1 MKNIIKIAVAAQI
14 LAVSAIHA
22 QTTPSFASFKEAF
35 EAGLTESRVTKN
47 YDQALLNFKA
57 ALDLSKTSQE
67 KSDSMMYIALV
78 QFHNKDFENA
88 QIDGEKLL
96 QLEDA
101 TPSAVSGV
109 ALMMARLAWSNEKDP
124 VKTKTLA
131 EKVISQE
138 ANMSHV
144 ADAKIMLAHAQ
155 DKLDQ
160 KPEAIATLQS
170 VIADETTPVEIKE
183 AAQKLLKK
191 IDVKPSES

>member
-191 IDVKPSES
+191 IDVKPSE

>member
-35 EAGLTESRVTKN
+35 EAGLTETRVTKN
-47 YDQALLNFKA
+47 YDQSLLNFKA

-170 VIADETTPVEIKE
+170 VIADEKTPEDIKE

>member
-22 QTTPSFASFKEAF
+22 QTTPSFSTWKEAF

-57 ALDLSKTSQE
+57 AVDLSKTSQE
-67 KSDSMMYIALV
+67 KSDAMMYIALT
-78 QFHNKDFENA
+78 QYNIKDFENA
-88 QIDGEKLL
+88 RIDGEKLL
-96 QLEDA
+96 QSEDP
-101 TPSAVSGV
+101 TPSATSGV
-109 ALMMARLAWSNEKDP
+109 ALMLARLAWSNEKDP

>member
-170 VIADETTPVEIKE
+170 VIADETTPEDIKE
-183 AAQKLLKK
+183 NAKKLLKK

>member
-67 KSDSMMYIALV
+67 KSDAMMYIALT
-78 QFHNKDFENA
+78 QYNIKDFENA
-88 QIDGEKLL
+88 AIDGEKLL
-96 QLEDA
+96 QSEDA
-101 TPSAVSGV
+101 TPSAISGV
-109 ALMMARLAWSNEKDP
+109 ATMMARLALIEEKDP
-124 VKTKTLA
+124 VKAKTLA
-131 EKVISQE
+131 EKVISLE

-144 ADAKIMLAHAQ
+144 ADAKLILAQAQ
-155 DKLDQ
+155 NKLDQ

>member
-1 MKNIIKIAVAAQI
+1 MKNIIKIAVAVQI

>member
-35 EAGLTESRVTKN
+35 EAGLTETRVTKN
-47 YDQALLNFKA
+47 YDQSLLNFKA

-170 VIADETTPVEIKE
+170 VIADETTPVELKE

>member
-22 QTTPSFASFKEAF
+22 QTTPSFSTWKEAF

-57 ALDLSKTSQE
+57 AVDLSKTSQE
-67 KSDSMMYIALV
+67 KSDAMMYIALT
-78 QFHNKDFENA
+78 QYNIKDFENA
-88 QIDGEKLL
+88 RIDGEKLL
-96 QLEDA
+96 QSEDP
-101 TPSAVSGV
+101 TPSATSGV
-109 ALMMARLAWSNEKDP
+109 ALMLARLAIVDEKDP
-124 VKTKTLA
+124 VKAKILA
-131 EKVISQE
+131 EKVISLE

-144 ADAKIMLAHAQ
+144 ADAKLILAQAQ

-160 KPEAIATLQS
+160 KSEAVATLQS
-170 VIADETTPVEIKE
+170 VIDDEKTPEQIKE
-183 AAQKLLKK
+183 AAQKMLKR

>member
-22 QTTPSFASFKEAF
+22 QTTPSFSTWKEAF
-35 EAGLTESRVTKN
+35 EAGLAESRVTKN

-144 ADAKIMLAHAQ
+144 ADAKIILAHAQ

-170 VIADETTPVEIKE
+170 VIADETTPEDIKE
-183 AAQKLLKK
+183 NAKKLLKK

>member
-22 QTTPSFASFKEAF
+22 QTTPSFSTWKEAF

-57 ALDLSKTSQE
+57 AVDLSKTSQE
-67 KSDSMMYIALV
+67 KSDAMMYIALT
-78 QFHNKDFENA
+78 QYNIKDFENA
-88 QIDGEKLL
+88 RIDGEKLL
-96 QLEDA
+96 QSEDP
-101 TPSAVSGV
+101 TPSATSGV
-109 ALMMARLAWSNEKDP
+109 ALMLARLAIVDEKDP

>member
-131 EKVISQE
+131 EKVISLE

-144 ADAKIMLAHAQ
+144 ADAKLILAQAQ

-170 VIADETTPVEIKE
+170 VIADETTPEDIKE
-183 AAQKLLKK
+183 NAKKLLKK

>member
-47 YDQALLNFKA
+47 YDQSLLNFKA

-170 VIADETTPVEIKE
+170 VIADETTPEDIKE
-183 AAQKLLKK
+183 NAKKLLKK

>member
-35 EAGLTESRVTKN
+35 EAGLTESRVTEN

-96 QLEDA
+96 QLGDA

-144 ADAKIMLAHAQ
+144 ADAKIVLAHAQ

-170 VIADETTPVEIKE
+170 VIADETTPEDIKE
-183 AAQKLLKK
+183 NAKKLLKK

>member
-14 LAVSAIHA
+14 LAVSAIYA

-124 VKTKTLA
+124 VKAKTLA
-131 EKVISQE
+131 EKVISLE

-144 ADAKIMLAHAQ
+144 ADAKIILAHAQ

>member
-170 VIADETTPVEIKE
+170 VIVDETTPVEIKE

>member
-14 LAVSAIHA
+14 LAVSEIHA

-35 EAGLTESRVTKN
+35 EAGLTESRVTEN

-144 ADAKIMLAHAQ
+144 ADAKIVLAHAQ

-160 KPEAIATLQS
+160 KPEAIETLQS
-170 VIADETTPVEIKE
+170 VIADEKTPEDIKE

-191 IDVKPSES
+191 IYVKPSEY

>member
-47 YDQALLNFKA
+47 YDQALLSFKA

-67 KSDSMMYIALV
+67 KSDAMMYIALV

-109 ALMMARLAWSNEKDP
+109 ALMMSRLAWSNEKDP
-124 VKTKTLA
+124 VKAKTLA

-144 ADAKIMLAHAQ
+144 ADAKIILAHAQ

>member
-22 QTTPSFASFKEAF
+22 QTTPSFSTWKEAF
-35 EAGLTESRVTKN
+35 EAGLTESRITKN

-57 ALDLSKTSQE
+57 ALDLAKTSQE
-67 KSDSMMYIALV
+67 KSDAMMYIALV

-88 QIDGEKLL
+88 QIDGQKLL
-96 QLEDA
+96 QSEDA
-101 TPSAVSGV
+101 TPTAVSGV
-109 ALMMARLAWSNEKDP
+109 ALMMARLAMFNEKDP
-124 VKTKTLA
+124 VKAKTLA

-144 ADAKIMLAHAQ
+144 ADAKIILAQAQ

-160 KPEAIATLQS
+160 KPEAIETLQS
-170 VIADETTPVEIKE
+170 VIADEKTPEDIKE

>member
-22 QTTPSFASFKEAF
+22 QTTPSFSTWKEAF

-57 ALDLSKTSQE
+57 AVDLSKTSQE
-67 KSDSMMYIALV
+67 KSDAMMYIALT
-78 QFHNKDFENA
+78 QYNIKDFENA
-88 QIDGEKLL
+88 RIDGEKLL
-96 QLEDA
+96 QSEDP
-101 TPSAVSGV
+101 TPSATSGV
-109 ALMMARLAWSNEKDP
+109 ALMLARLAIVDEKDP
-124 VKTKTLA
+124 VKAKTLA
-131 EKVISQE
+131 EKVISLE

-144 ADAKIMLAHAQ
+144 ADAKLILAQAQ

-170 VIADETTPVEIKE
+170 VIADETTPVELKE

>member
-14 LAVSAIHA
+14 LALSAIHA
-22 QTTPSFASFKEAF
+22 QTTPSFSTWKDAF

-57 ALDLSKTSQE
+57 ALDLAKTSQE
-67 KSDSMMYIALV
+67 KSDAMMYIALV

-88 QIDGEKLL
+88 QIDGQKLL

-109 ALMMARLAWSNEKDP
+109 ALMMARLAMSNEKDP
-124 VKTKTLA
+124 VKAKTLA

-144 ADAKIMLAHAQ
+144 ADAKIILAQSQ

-160 KPEAIATLQS
+160 KPEAIETLQS
-170 VIADETTPVEIKE
+170 VIADEKTPEDIKE

>member
-22 QTTPSFASFKEAF
+22 QTTPSFSTWKEAF

-57 ALDLSKTSQE
+57 AVDLSKTSQE
-67 KSDSMMYIALV
+67 KSDAMMYIALT
-78 QFHNKDFENA
+78 QYNIKDFENA
-88 QIDGEKLL
+88 RIDGEKLL
-96 QLEDA
+96 QSEDP
-101 TPSAVSGV
+101 TPSATSGV
-109 ALMMARLAWSNEKDP
+109 ALMLARLAIVDEKDP
-124 VKTKTLA
+124 VKAKTLA
-131 EKVISQE
+131 EKVISLE

-144 ADAKIMLAHAQ
+144 ADAKLILAQAQ

-170 VIADETTPVEIKE
+170 VIDDEKTPEQIKE
-183 AAQKLLKK
+183 AAQKMLKR

>member
-35 EAGLTESRVTKN
+35 EAGLTETRVTKN
-47 YDQALLNFKA
+47 YDQSLLNFKA

-109 ALMMARLAWSNEKDP
+109 ALMMSRLAWSNEKDP
-124 VKTKTLA
+124 VKAKTLA
-131 EKVISQE
+131 EKVISLE

-170 VIADETTPVEIKE
+170 VIADETTPEDIKE
-183 AAQKLLKK
+183 NAKKLLKK

>member
-109 ALMMARLAWSNEKDP
+109 ALMMSRLAWSNEKDP

>member
-67 KSDSMMYIALV
+67 KSDAMMYIALT
-78 QFHNKDFENA
+78 QYNIKDFENA
-88 QIDGEKLL
+88 RIDGEKLL
-96 QLEDA
+96 QSEDP
-101 TPSAVSGV
+101 TPSATSGV
-109 ALMMARLAWSNEKDP
+109 ALMLARLAIVDEKDP
-124 VKTKTLA
+124 VKAKTLA
-131 EKVISQE
+131 EKVISLE

-144 ADAKIMLAHAQ
+144 ADAKLILAQAQ

-160 KPEAIATLQS
+160 KSEAVATLQS
-170 VIADETTPVEIKE
+170 VIDDEKTPEQIKE
-183 AAQKLLKK
+183 AAQKMLKR

>member
-131 EKVISQE
+131 EKVISLE

-170 VIADETTPVEIKE
+170 VIADETTPEDIKE
-183 AAQKLLKK
+183 NAQKLLKK

>member
-35 EAGLTESRVTKN
+35 EAGLTESRVTEN

-144 ADAKIMLAHAQ
+144 ADAKIVLAHAQ

-170 VIADETTPVEIKE
+170 VIADETTPEDIKE
-183 AAQKLLKK
+183 NAKKLLKK

>member
-35 EAGLTESRVTKN
+35 EAGLTETRVTKN
-47 YDQALLNFKA
+47 YDQSLLNFKA

-170 VIADETTPVEIKE
+170 VIADETTPEDIKE
-183 AAQKLLKK
+183 NAKKLLKK

>member
-35 EAGLTESRVTKN
+35 EAGLTETRVTKN
-47 YDQALLNFKA
+47 YDQSLLNFKA

-109 ALMMARLAWSNEKDP
+109 ALMMSRLAWSNEKDP

>member
-22 QTTPSFASFKEAF
+22 QTTPSFSTWKEAF

-67 KSDSMMYIALV
+67 KSDSMMYISLV

-144 ADAKIMLAHAQ
+144 ADAKIILAHAQ

-170 VIADETTPVEIKE
+170 VIADETTPEDIKE
-183 AAQKLLKK
+183 NAKKLLKK